1 MNASIIQPDPNIEK
15 TMKKATILALALI
28 MPVVAALASPV
39 DKEAAKAT
47 ATAFLQQKV
56 ASASGRH
63 NAPKQL
69 NLVSAQEENAP
80 YYVFNNT
87 NGQGF
92 AIVSGEDTAN
102 QPILGYSTE
111 GSLTEENMPEALRA
125 ILSDYAKVVEFAQQ
139 NGLSMK
145 RAPRKADRQDIAHF
159 VNFAWNQSGKYSQ
172 NCPADCSTGC
182 MAVTMGM
189 IVAYYKYPE
198 TLPAVWNNNVTEQ
211 VSNEAWSPN
220 YSGFLSSYGSYSSVG
235 DMPRFMRHVAD
246 ALNTNYSTSGSGAQ
260 GNAFVTAMKAFG
272 YDPAMRTIMRDS
284 YGQEDWDDIMY
295 EEVHAGRPVFLYG
308 ERGSDGHSYLVDGYQ
323 ESTGFFYINW
333 GWGGQF
339 NGWFDMGILNPFVTY
354 FSSWDSTNYDWPP
367 AGFTGGLKAVI
378 GIQQKPEGEVEEA
391 VELLT
396 CENMRQNGSSVQA
409 EIFNR
414 NGNNYTGAI
423 RWAILNADETFT
435 LIEGHETTLTN
446 FNNYI
451 YVNLDPATVSLPGD
465 GTYRLVPVSKK
476 TEETEWH
483 LCNGYK
489 QKYIDITLAGSDM
502 TVEVHPVRDVVVD
515 NVSYYGTTGISN
527 DQYLEYVV
535 TMSNHGDDVYNN
547 ILISGVRSDGTK
559 VGGSSM
565 YIGLTAGQTKT
576 FSLFVEKGTGYNSLT
591 DPTYELTIK
600 YNNEVIWTGNVTTS
614 TNYASYTTYT
624 GVDFEDYEYV
634 DGKAMLYSTALKGSV
649 KIKNENSYG
658 SSYYIFNEPILIT
671 LKDEAG
677 NVVNQT
683 SQQYILQ
690 KKEEKAYPVN
700 FEGLQSGKK
709 YYLTVQAM
717 TSTRSGSTYTYKV
730 DKEYFADFE
739 ITVKAGVPYYT
750 ENGEIERQI
759 IEDETTKVDLPA
771 NTAAVDFR
779 KFGSDLVNL
788 SSITNE
794 NCVYVF
800 NEGAEVPAELDG
812 KNIVVGNT
820 AEELN
825 LVDGKPVVFPVA
837 FTAANATYTRQMEND
852 NWNTIVVPFA
862 ATVKVEGE
870 DADIDWF
877 RRGEANGRK
886 FWLYK
891 FNGSDAASVYFDG
904 ETATVMTPN
913 TPYLISVPGNKWGEE
928 YNLSDKALV
937 FHGQDVVITTDK
949 PEVATNFYTFKGTYT
964 SANTN
969 GGYKLNADGDF
980 FELQTSDVM
989 ENPFHAFF
997 LGSESTNN
1005 SKRALTLSL
1014 GDVPTLIMDIENAQQ
1029 TIENI
1034 FDLQGRR
1041 VQNAQKGI
1049 YIQNGKKVVIK

>member
-1 MNASIIQPDPNIEK
+1 
-15 TMKKATILALALI
+15 MKKATILALALI

-111 GSLTEENMPEALRA
+111 GSLTEENMPDALRA

-145 RAPRKADRQDIAHF
+145 RAPRKANRADVTPFIEYE
-159 VNFAWNQSGKYSQ
+159 WNQSAPYNNQAPISSGTTHS
-172 NCPADCSTGC
+172 SLGC
-182 MAVTMGM
+182 MPVTVSM
-189 IVAYYKYPE
+189 IVAHFRYPE
-198 TLPAVWNNNVTEQ
+198 TLPAAYNG
-211 VSNEAWSPN
+211 N
-220 YSGFLSSYGSYSSVG
+220 YTNPATKYSYENFKKSYSKYATSLDSV
-235 DMPRFMRHVAD
+235 DVFMYHIAN
-246 ALNTNYSTSGSGAQ
+246 LLSTNYSSSSAQ
-260 GNAFVTAMKAFG
+260 ESALLPAFKNTLG
-272 YDPAMRTIMRDS
+272 YNPYMRTLRRDAYS
-284 YGQEDWDDIMY
+284 AEDWDELIY
-295 EEVHAGRPVFLYG
+295 NELAAGRPVNFV
-308 ERGSDGHSYLVDGYQ
+308 GSHQDLGGHSYITDGYRA
-323 ESTGFFYINW
+323 SDGFYHMIW
-333 GWGGQF
+333 GWGSTCVGY
-339 NGWFDMGILNPFVTY
+339 FDINILNPFIEY
-354 FSSWDSTNYDWPP
+354 ISQWGGMGYDCPP
-367 AGFTGGLKAVI
+367 AGFTQDLKAVV
-378 GIQQKPEGEVEEA
+378 GIQPTATEPVASVLTVDNYSKEGTSKYRA
-391 VELLT
+391 MFF
-396 CENMRQNGSSVQA
+396 NYNSGS
-409 EIFNR
+409 
-414 NGNNYTGAI
+414 YTGKI
-423 RWAILNADETFT
+423 SWAILGEDDSFT
-435 LIEGHETTLTN
+435 LLENIQPTTVTNVTSYTYSTIDVSQLNFSEGD
-446 FNNYI
+446 YKI
-451 YVNLDPATVSLPGD
+451 
-465 GTYRLVPVSKK
+465 VPVCK
-476 TEETEWH
+476 TNDETEWN
-483 LCNGYK
+483 LCQGYK
-489 QKYIDITLAGSDM
+489 QKYVEVKVADGETTAVAHPVVDLNVDGLVYQRVTGEYIEMVLDITNNGDDTFGSLHI
-502 TVEVHPVRDVVVD
+502 TGVRDDGVVVD
-515 NVSYYGTTGISN
+515 GSRMDIAVSAGKKQMLSVFIATGGN
-527 DQYLEYVV
+527 Y
-535 TMSNHGDDVYNN
+535 
-547 ILISGVRSDGTK
+547 SGH
-559 VGGSSM
+559 
-565 YIGLTAGQTKT
+565 
-576 FSLFVEKGTGYNSLT
+576 
-591 DPTYELTIK
+591 TYEVSVK
-600 YNNEVIWTGNVTTS
+600 YMNKVIWTGTIDPAAYSSNYS
-614 TNYASYTTYT
+614 TYER
-624 GVDFEDYEYV
+624 VEFEDYEYV
-634 DGKAMLYSTALKGSV
+634 DGNAYLYNTTLKGDIIIKSSKWYVHNLPV
-649 KIKNENSYG
+649 KV
-658 SSYYIFNEPILIT
+658 T
-671 LKDEAG
+671 LKDDNDNIVYQKTQQQLIPKDTEARY
-677 NVVNQT
+677 
-683 SQQYILQ
+683 SIC
-690 KKEEKAYPVN
+690 A
-700 FEGLQSGKK
+700 EGLQPNKT
-709 YYLTVQAM
+709 YYLTAQVIKV
-717 TSTRSGSTYTYKV
+717 TRSGSTYTETV
-730 DKEYFADFE
+730 AGSFFTDFA
-739 ITVKAGVPYYT
+739 INVRVGVPYYN
-750 ENGEIERQI
+750 ENGKLERLI
-759 IEDETTKVDLPA
+759 ITDEAALPMSMPA
-771 NTAAVDFR
+771 NAAAVDFR
-779 KFGSDLVNL
+779 SFSPELVNL

-812 KNIVVGNT
+812 KNVVVGNT

-825 LVDGKPVVFPVA
+825 LVDGKPVAFPVA

-937 FHGQDVVITTDK
+937 FHGQNVGITTDK

-1005 SKRALTLSL
+1005 SKRALTLNL
-1014 GDVPTLIMDIENAQQ
+1014 GEVPTLIMDIENAQQ